1 MGTYRQPGIYV
12 HKGYE
17 QFNKAMAEGNKNF
30 LSTYAAAQKQKTANK
45 KANEKLLR
53 DAKKGYDKWG
63 DVVLDARKFA
73 SDAGVAF
80 DKDLEKKI
88 DDWGQEYYEL
98 LGNTSK
104 EAQDRLTQLR
114 GYPDQVAR
122 MLASGQEIKKEYGA
136 SFNIPNGK
144 GSVDQARTSKDHLAF
159 AANIFH
165 DGGSYITPYEE
176 VDANGKPTG
185 NILAHYN
192 KPAVINNGIVE
203 EEANEFYLDT
213 DALYAQLTD
222 EKSPFRFIYTKGDLK
237 EVLNPMMDLAKG
249 ESKIVKDNNGK
260 AKTVKGDT
268 WYSNNAKETE
278 VISYEPVDPNDP
290 NYDPTRPYKEII
302 TVTTGYQN
310 DQNMGALKH
319 SLETVNLNSLMAT
332 GEASWMFDDV
342 ISWAR
347 ERYAADPAFSE
358 GGLDDRV
365 DTADDNLFTVDD
377 NGDLV
382 QIPWISDPTSPTSA
396 YAGTSSDYKKVSE
409 VQHAIFNKYA
419 KEWMMDPENG
429 LIPEDVSR
437 IKREKYITEKDYN
450 KKSVGRSGGRG
461 FTPTVSKVI
470 TYGNAPKSKYKN
482 ARYPGKDLTPYQYD
496 VLKAEDIVFK
506 PIAGKTGKDAIDLNT
521 QKPIKE
527 VVDGLVKQLN
537 SLDMGGVKAYDQS
550 KNQRLN
556 YPKFFT
562 VQEGIDI
569 IKKGIAS
576 GKTDKTEGEAKI
588 KEYENAPANQ
598 YLIYEFEGPKKKQ
611 LVPVFINDSSK
622 DAVYSDVL
630 ELLHTYNG
638 LISATQAYDNKFKKL

>member
-30 LSTYAAAQKQKTANK
+30 LATYAAAQKQKTANK
-45 KANEKLLR
+45 KANQKLLM

-73 SDAGVAF
+73 SETGVTF
-80 DKDLEKKI
+80 GKDLEKMI

-122 MLASGQEIKKEYGA
+122 MLASGQEISKEYEN
-136 SFNIPNGK
+136 SFNISTGK
-144 GSVDQARTSKDHLAF
+144 GSVDAARTSKDHLSF

-165 DGGSYITPYEE
+165 NGGSYITPYEE
-176 VDANGKPTG
+176 EDANGNKTG

-213 DALYAQLTD
+213 DALYNQLTD

-237 EVLNPMMDLAKG
+237 ETLNPMMDLAKG
-249 ESKIVKDNNGK
+249 ETKINTQTGK
-260 AKTVKGDT
+260 QMKGDG
-268 WYSNNAKETE
+268 WYSNSSKETE
-278 VISYEPVDPNDP
+278 VISYEAVDPNDP
-290 NYDPTRPYKEII
+290 NYDPTRPYKEVV

-319 SLETVNLNSLMAT
+319 SLETVNLNGLMAT

-347 ERYAADPAFSE
+347 EKYANDPAFGE
-358 GGLDDRV
+358 GGLDDDAATV
-365 DTADDNLFTVDD
+365 DDNLFTVDS

-382 QIPWISDPTSPTSA
+382 SIPWISDPTSPTSA
-396 YAGTSSDYKKVSE
+396 YANVDDYKKVSE
-409 VQHAIFNKYA
+409 IQHMIFNKYA

-429 LIPEDVSR
+429 LIPQDVSR
-437 IKREKYITEKDYN
+437 IKKEKFITEKDYN
-450 KKSVGRSGGRG
+450 KKSVGRTGGKG
-461 FTPTVSKVI
+461 GYTPTIKAQIS
-470 TYGNAPKSKYKN
+470 YGNTPKPELKDD
-482 ARYPGKDLTPYQYD
+482 RYTGKDLTPYQYD
-496 VLKAEDIVFK
+496 IAKAEDIVFTII
-506 PIAGKTGKDAIDLNT
+506 PGKQGKDGIDFNAPNTVDKVRDNLVAQLNDSHMVGANYKKNRVNYPRFLTPANAVKELEKKKKVIVKAGGDTSAIDAAINKYSALGN
-521 QKPIKE
+521 
-527 VVDGLVKQLN
+527 
-537 SLDMGGVKAYDQS
+537 
-550 KNQRLN
+550 
-556 YPKFFT
+556 
-562 VQEGIDI
+562 
-569 IKKGIAS
+569 
-576 GKTDKTEGEAKI
+576 
-588 KEYENAPANQ
+588 NQ
-598 YLIYEFEGPKKKQ
+598 YVKSGGGKLTVETIS
-611 LVPVFINDSSK
+611 DSDTDSIFAFVK
-622 DAVYSDVL
+622 NK
-630 ELLHTYNG
+630 LHEYNG
-638 LISATQAYDNKFKKL
+638 LYDATQSFESKFNK

>member
-45 KANEKLLR
+45 KANAKLLR

-63 DVVLDARKFA
+63 DVTKEARQFA

-80 DKDLEKKI
+80 TKDLEKMI

-98 LGNTSK
+98 LGDTSK
-104 EAQDRLTQLR
+104 EAQDRLAQLR

-122 MLASGQEIKKEYGA
+122 MLASGQEISKEYGA
-136 SFNIPNGK
+136 SFNVPSGK
-144 GSVDQARTSKDHLAF
+144 GSIDQSRTSKDHLSF

-176 VDANGKPTG
+176 IDANGKPTG

-192 KPAVINNGIVE
+192 KPAVINNGVVE

-213 DALYAQLTD
+213 DILYGQLTD

-237 EVLNPMMDLAKG
+237 EVFNPMMDLAKG
-249 ESKIVKDNNGK
+249 ETKVNDQGK
-260 AKTVKGDT
+260 QVKGDR
-268 WYSNNAKETE
+268 WYGNAAKETE
-278 VISYEPVDPNDP
+278 VISYEAVDPNDP

-302 TVTTGYQN
+302 TVTTGYQT
-310 DQNMGALKH
+310 DQNMGALRH

-347 ERYAADPAFSE
+347 EKYANDPAFSE

-365 DTADDNLFTVDD
+365 DTVNDNLFTVDA

-396 YAGTSSDYKKVSE
+396 YADVDDYKKVSE

-429 LIPEDVSR
+429 LVPEDVSR

-450 KKSVGRSGGRG
+450 KKSVGRTGGRG
-461 FTPTVSKVI
+461 GYTPTIKAQI
-470 TYGNAPKSKYKN
+470 AYGNKPKPELKDD
-482 ARYPGKDLTPYQYD
+482 RYPGTELTPYQYD
-496 VLKAEDIVFK
+496 IAKAEDIVFTII
-506 PIAGKTGKDAIDLNT
+506 PGKQGKDGIDFNAPNSVDKVRDNLVAQLNDTHMVGMNYKKNRVNYPRFLTPANAVKELEKKKKVIVKAGGDTSAID
-521 QKPIKE
+521 
-527 VVDGLVKQLN
+527 V
-537 SLDMGGVKAYDQS
+537 A
-550 KNQRLN
+550 
-556 YPKFFT
+556 
-562 VQEGIDI
+562 
-569 IKKGIAS
+569 IAKYS
-576 GKTDKTEGEAKI
+576 ALG
-588 KEYENAPANQ
+588 NNQ
-598 YLIYEFEGPKKKQ
+598 YVKSGGGKLTVETIT
-611 LVPVFINDSSK
+611 DSDTDSIFAFVK
-622 DAVYSDVL
+622 NK
-630 ELLHTYNG
+630 LHEYNG
-638 LISATQAYDNKFKKL
+638 LYDATQSFESKFNK